1 MGSKQKTKI
10 VFFDVCGGATK
21 FTSQELAEEA
31 AEVYGRNAGYRCEAF
46 QCENKC
52 ESKRHGVVY
61 HVRGKV
67 RHTSPTGGP
76 GRQFQ
81 SSTVPE
87 QLDKALGATEPLR
100 CVSANVCL
108 RIQCLKPIC
117 PGSSNQNQNLRL
129 LRS

>member
-1 MGSKQKTKI
+1 MVSNSKRTKI
-10 VFFDVCGGATK
+10 VFFELCGSATK
-21 FTSQELAEEA
+21 FTSQAAAEEA
-31 AEVYGRNAGYRCEAF
+31 AEIYSRGAGYACEAF
-46 QCENKC
+46 LCENKC

-61 HVRGKV
+61 HIRGVVR
-67 RHTSPTGGP
+67 RTSPTGDP

-108 RIQCLKPIC
+108 RIQSTA
-117 PGSSNQNQNLRL
+117 GRL
-129 LRS
+129 ISKVLEGIPE